1 MNKNLLQTRYET
13 PGALRH
19 DAHTLAED
27 ARELVNA
34 TSDVADEK
42 ITRARERLAAALER
56 GKQSYVQL
64 QDKAMEDVKLAD
76 KTVRTHPYE
85 TVLVAFGLGALFGGW
100 LARRR

>member
-13 PGALRH
+13 PDALRH
-19 DAHTLAED
+19 DGHTLAED

-56 GKQSYVQL
+56 GKQRYVQL
-64 QDKAMEDVKLAD
+64 HDKAMEDVKLAD
-76 KTVRTHPYE
+76 QTVRTHPYE
-85 TVLVAFGLGALFGGW
+85 TLLVAFGLGAVFGCL